1 MYKEFVIHIVTFLKD
16 DIPNKLWIYCNS
28 GLVRNKSTSLL
39 FRLSTITNLLGL
51 KKDTR
56 QQIYNLTEKVQESK
70 S

>member
-51 KKDTR
+51 KKT
-56 QQIYNLTEKVQESK
+56 
-70 S
+70 

>member
-1 MYKEFVIHIVTFLKD
+1 MYKEFVIHMVTFLKD
-16 DIPNKLWIYCNS
+16 DNPNKLWICCNS
-28 GLVRNKSTSLL
+28 GLVTNKSTSLL

-51 KKDTR
+51 KKDIR